1 MLTGGLAA
9 MVEKQ
14 AVSIIYC
21 TKLTYKIKK
30 ISSGGNRAL
39 VVLLIWL

>member
-14 AVSIIYC
+14 SIIYC
-21 TKLTYKIKK
+21 TKLKDVLKIKSAQAG
-30 ISSGGNRAL
+30 IEH
-39 VVLLIWL
+39 W